1 MSTHRSHTP
10 GDIHPHEVLSARAF
24 APGHITGFFE
34 IDDSDPDPLR
44 RGSRGAGLSLAAGVV
59 TDVSISLSTEPSLTI
74 ALNGATESE
83 APVSRRVVKLFSAAT
98 GDAVRAV
105 RIEHFVSVPQ
115 GAGFGSSGAG
125 ALSLALAVNAA
136 CGRPMGEVE
145 AARLA
150 HRAEIDCRTG
160 LGTVLACTAG
170 GLEIRTRAGAPGV
183 GEGRSFPVPGGLIV
197 LCFVYGPLSTAAS
210 LADPAVRRKIT
221 EAGARLGRRL
231 LDEPTVPR
239 FIELSRE
246 FTEAAGLVTPRL
258 RGFFESLDR
267 RGVAAA
273 MTHFGEAIFTVIEAG
288 RRSSLD
294 DLVDAA
300 RADGAVPFE
309 SRISAEG
316 ASVMD
321 DDGINNEGMEGTDVH
336 ET

>member
-1 MSTHRSHTP
+1 MSKNHSPTP
-10 GDIHPHEVLSARAF
+10 ETINPRDLLSARAF

-34 IDDSDPDPLR
+34 IDDSDPDPLK

-59 TDVSISLSTEPSLTI
+59 TDVSVSPSAAPSLTI
-74 ALNGATESE
+74 TLNDAAGAD
-83 APVSRRVVKLFSAAT
+83 APVSRRVVELFFETAGEAPL
-98 GDAVRAV
+98 DVKV
-105 RIEHFVSVPQ
+105 EHFVSVPQ

-125 ALSLALAVNAA
+125 ALSLALALNAA
-136 CGRPMGEVE
+136 AGRPLGEVE

-210 LADPAVRRKIT
+210 LADPAVRRKIN

-258 RGFFESLDR
+258 RGLFESLDR

-273 MTHFGEAIFTVIEAG
+273 MTNFGEAIFTVIEAG

-294 DLVDAA
+294 DLVAAA

-316 ASVMD
+316 ALVMND
-321 DDGINNEGMEGTDVH
+321 NGLEGTDVH